1 MKNPASLDP
10 GASAAR
16 MPAGIPY
23 IVVNEF
29 AERFCYY
36 GINAILALYLVQSL
50 HFGDAQ
56 STTWVSLFKSGSY
69 FFPLLGAVVSDV
81 FWGKFRTVMTFS
93 VAYCIGCIVLAL
105 AREPAM
111 IALGLFLI
119 AFGTGGIKPCVSTNV
134 GDQFTSRNQ
143 HLIEKAFS
151 WFYLS
156 INAGSLISISL
167 CPLLLRDYGPTAAF
181 GMPAA
186 MMFIA
191 TIVFWFGRRRFA
203 VVPPAGRAWLRDT
216 FSRTGLATI
225 ARLLLIYAF
234 VAFFWALWDQSNGT
248 TWSLQARSDLMD
260 KDLGFGFTLLPAQ
273 VQLVNALLILLMVP
287 AFSYVV
293 YPLVGR
299 LCTVTPLRKI
309 GAGLF
314 ITAASFLVIAWIESR
329 IQAGHV
335 VSVWWQ
341 ILAYVILTAGEVLVS
356 ITALEYSYK
365 QAPLTMKSF
374 IMALYLLSISAGNLF
389 TAGVNHYMVRPL
401 EATALQTGDTTW
413 VTVRNAPAPIQV
425 GQKIDFENV
434 VGVEVLDA
442 GTAGPLDGTVLVQV
456 VEEGTGRLQ
465 LMDAVTRKPLQTR
478 GQWAPDKARV
488 STYALVGP
496 DYFLFFSK
504 VLGAVA
510 VLFVLVAMM
519 VREAIYVRQ
528 AEADPAAA

>member
-1 MKNPASLDP
+1 MTAPARSTGTDA
-10 GASAAR
+10 ASR
-16 MPAGIPY
+16 MPAGIPF
-23 IVVNEF
+23 IVANEF

-50 HFGDAQ
+50 HFGEAE

-69 FFPLLGAVVSDV
+69 FFPLLGAIVSDV
-81 FWGKFRTVMTFS
+81 FWGKFRTVITFS
-93 VAYCIGCIVLAL
+93 VAYCAGCVVLAL

-111 IALGLFLI
+111 IAAGLFLI

-134 GDQFTSRNQ
+134 GDQFTSANQ

-156 INAGSLISISL
+156 INAGSLISIYL
-167 CPLLLRDYGPTAAF
+167 CPWLLPTLGPTYAF
-181 GMPAA
+181 GLPAA
-186 MMFIA
+186 MMCVA
-191 TIVFWFGRRRFA
+191 TVVFWLGRRRFA
-203 VVPPAGRAWLRDT
+203 VVAPAGRAWLRDIT
-216 FSRTGLATI
+216 SRQGLATI
-225 ARLLLIYAF
+225 ARLVVVYAF

-260 KDLGFGFTLLPAQ
+260 KNLGLGITLLPAQ
-273 VQLVNALLILLMVP
+273 VQLANALLILILTP
-287 AFSYVV
+287 LFSYFV

-299 LCTVTPLRKI
+299 FCAVTPLRKI

-314 ITAASFLVIAWIESR
+314 VTASSFLVIAWIEGR
-329 IQAGHV
+329 IQAGHG

-356 ITALEYSYK
+356 ITALEYAYK

-401 EATALQTGDTTW
+401 QASAIATGDSTW
-413 VTVRNAPAPIQV
+413 VSVSGAPTPFV
-425 GQKIDFENV
+425 PGQKIDFERIAGIEV
-434 VGVEVLDA
+434 VGADGHSEA
-442 GTAGPLDGTVLVQV
+442 LDGTYLVAAI
-456 VEEGTGRLQ
+456 EPGSGRLQ
-465 LMDAVTRKPLQTR
+465 LMDVVTRKPLVTR
-478 GQWAPDKARV
+478 GSFAPGREQV

-496 DYFLFFSK
+496 EYFTFFAK

-510 VLFVLVAMM
+510 VLFVFVAMM
-519 VREAIYVRQ
+519 VPEAVHVRRDET
-528 AEADPAAA
+528 APA